1 MQEFNGIAKAG
12 DVKIEQI
19 KLITGNNVI
28 IDLTEFLVELNLFED
43 IFSNYLQGNIVLT
56 DSRNLIG
63 KFNLSGEES
72 LILKFITPSFDE
84 VHAISKT
91 FTTYRISDRRL
102 VRDNNTQMFTI
113 HFVSTEMY
121 IDILLPLFK
130 SFEGNI
136 IDVAESIFQD
146 YITTNREYEISN
158 DSTDIKANN
167 KLSPLIF
174 LNEPANKVKFVAPGW
189 TPFKCINW
197 LASKAIP
204 KDGKAKNFLFYE
216 SNKSF
221 YFGSLEAIFAD
232 AVQTE
237 NSIGTYTI
245 AASNVGAGEESKD
258 VNREMFLAKEVEMID
273 STDQIK
279 NHTNG
284 YLASRLV
291 YLDVFNKQYE
301 LIDYDYVNEY
311 KNQFHTSGSGP
322 TSIPPFSEDAL
333 RNPATCISFYPKN
346 PKLFQTSKDEYFKDN
361 VSEKMGEIH
370 GNRRSSLLDVNN
382 IKMNITVPGRTDI
395 EVGRVLYFLYP
406 ELGAKEE
413 SDSATVRQDPLY
425 SGYYLITAIRH
436 KLNRNQHFMTMEIVK
451 DSFFINK
458 DITL

>member
-19 KLITGNNVI
+19 KLLTGNNVV

-84 VHAISKT
+84 VHAITKT
-91 FTTYRISDRRL
+91 FTTYKISDRRL

-121 IDILLPLFK
+121 LDILLPLFK

-136 IDVAESIFQD
+136 IDIAESIFQD
-146 YITTNREYEISN
+146 YIATNREYEISN
-158 DSTDIKANN
+158 SSAEIKPNN

-174 LNEPANKVKFVAPGW
+174 LNEPSNKVKFVAPGW

-197 LASKAIP
+197 LASKSIP

-216 SNKSF
+216 STKSF
-221 YFGSLEAIFAD
+221 YFGSIESILAD

-237 NSIGTYTI
+237 NTIGTYTV
-245 AASNVGAGEESKD
+245 AASNVGEGENSKD
-258 VNREMFLAKEVEMID
+258 INREMFLAKDVEMID
-273 STDQIK
+273 SIDQIK
-279 NHTNG
+279 NLTNG
-284 YLASRLV
+284 YLANRLV
-291 YLDVFNKQYE
+291 YLDIFNKQYE
-301 LIDYDYVNEY
+301 LIDYDYVKEY
-311 KNQFHTSGSGP
+311 KNQFHTSGSGE
-322 TSIPPFSEDAL
+322 TSVPPFSAEAL
-333 RNPATCISFYPKN
+333 RNPATSISFYSKN
-346 PKLFQTSKDEYFKDN
+346 PRLFQTSKDEYFKDN
-361 VSEKMGEIH
+361 VSEKMGEIY
-370 GNRRSSLLDVNN
+370 GNRKSSLLDMNN

-406 ELGAKEE
+406 ELGAKDE
-413 SDSATVRQDPLY
+413 SDATSVRQDHLY

-451 DSFFINK
+451 DSFYVNK
-458 DITL
+458 DITS